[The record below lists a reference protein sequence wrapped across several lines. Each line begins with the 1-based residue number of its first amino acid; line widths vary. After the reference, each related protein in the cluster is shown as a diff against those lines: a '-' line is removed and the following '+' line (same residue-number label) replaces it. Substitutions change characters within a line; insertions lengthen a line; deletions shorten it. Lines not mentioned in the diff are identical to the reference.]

1 MFIII
6 RIAELIAYNS
16 SVTYRDIY
24 VRMQIAINPY
34 IDTTASNIVTKLC
47 SEGSVQYR
55 TLMLGCH
62 YCQCWQMMGNH
73 NDVLGG
79 TFLHGLLQEL

>member
-47 SEGSVQYR
+47 SEGSVN
-55 TLMLGCH
+55 TEPL
-62 YCQCWQMMGNH
+62 CWGATTAN
-73 NDVLGG
+73 VGR
-79 TFLHGLLQEL
+79 